1 MDGALANARNLM
13 GFLDAFKAALGA
25 IQPQITISREVAEY
39 RVWPLGRVS
48 LSSRTME
55 QKNQSMLGQKNIS

>member
-1 MDGALANARNLM
+1 M

-25 IQPQITISREVAEY
+25 IQPQITISREVA
-39 RVWPLGRVS
+39 RISGLALGAGFPVV
-48 LSSRTME
+48 TEME